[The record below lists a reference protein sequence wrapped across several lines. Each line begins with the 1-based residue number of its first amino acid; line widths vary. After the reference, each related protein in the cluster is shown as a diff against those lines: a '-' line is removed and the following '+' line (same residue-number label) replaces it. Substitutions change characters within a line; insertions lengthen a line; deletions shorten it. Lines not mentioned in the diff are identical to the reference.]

1 VLAWEA
7 MFWLGYRSCL
17 NRHEENLM
25 TTNSFVDVIVK
36 DPANPPKV
44 KLVVGYLGKAA
55 SAGLVRIYTNPELSE
70 HIDVPEGAVLHT
82 LEVPDDHFG
91 AQYIWIDRDAEVTVR
106 DTSRSE
112 LKTRFMAGP
121 LAESAADS
129 GGNQAAAQAAFAAA
143 PSFVQICPTPSF
155 NPATCPTENA
165 RCPSNVGLCPSVDIA
180 CPTLVPQN
188 CPGSTSL
195 LCPTLTLKCPSVA
208 ICPSGICPS
217 QVMECPPRTLA
228 DCPHLTRPQACQIF
242 TRVQNC
248 FQTKIGCRTFLG
260 GCGSAVDA
268 CPSALQCGTTIF
280 GTIFGPLM

>member
-1 VLAWEA
+1 MA
-7 MFWLGYRSCL
+7 S
-17 NRHEENLM
+17 
-25 TTNSFVDVIVK
+25 SFVDAVVK

-44 KLVVGYLGKAA
+44 KLVQGYLGKSA
-55 SAGLVRIYTNPELSE
+55 SAGLVRIYTNVELSE
-70 HIDVPEGAVLHT
+70 HIDVPEAAVLHT

-129 GGNQAAAQAAFAAA
+129 GANQAAAQAAFAAA

-155 NPATCPTENA
+155 NPATCPTENF
-165 RCPSNVGLCPSVDIA
+165 RCPSALGACPSVDIV
-180 CPTLVPQN
+180 CPTQSPQN
-188 CPGSTSL
+188 CPINTAVKCHTIIWNCPSL
-195 LCPTLTLKCPSVA
+195 LIDCPPPTRH
-208 ICPSGICPS
+208 G
-217 QVMECPPRTLA
+217 CPPRTLV
-228 DCPHLTRPQACQIF
+228 DCPQLTRPQVCQVF
-242 TRVQNC
+242 TRVQHC
-248 FQTKIGCRTFLG
+248 FQTQIGCRTVLG